1 MTDTQ
6 SNRPDPLRQDAEE
19 RAQAEAAAAAG
30 AIPGEGGKASS
41 PRAERSSPFAE
52 VDGRRLLEL
61 LQNPAA
67 ALKLQPRK
75 EWIYGAIGAAAGVIG
90 FVVWIGL
97 FQAAVRQAFN
107 AFGGLG
113 NLFLGGILGN
123 VSPGRYLLIS
133 LLSLAILVGA
143 LTLIGNWRGARKRD
157 WLEALSY
164 YGGTQL
170 LFGAVWVAA
179 GLLAFLSLQ
188 LSTLIGAIALLINLL
203 LLVGQAVDLHEVGP
217 ERKFLYIVYSVS
229 AYALLLFLVLSL
241 VG

>member
-1 MTDTQ
+1 MTDTH
-6 SNRPDPLRQDAEE
+6 SNRPEQLRPDAEE
-19 RAQAEAAAAAG
+19 RAQAESAAAAG
-30 AIPGEGGKASS
+30 AIPGDDGGAA
-41 PRAERSSPFAE
+41 PPTERSSPLAE

-97 FQAAVRQAFN
+97 FQAALRQAFN

-113 NLFLGGILGN
+113 NLFLGGVLGN
-123 VSPGRYLLIS
+123 VSGRGLLIS
-133 LLSLAILVGA
+133 ILSLAILVGA